1 MGVDERLSLEAVS
14 AHTLIA
20 VEHRHRYVLAARAC
34 AGKRVLD
41 LCCGVGYGSEILSGA
56 AASVVGVDRD
66 AAAVHTAAAEIAAA
80 NASFVAA
87 DALDH
92 LRTLEADAI
101 DLVVCFEGL
110 EHVPDVEKV
119 VEQLAR
125 LVADGV
131 GLIASVPNSAT
142 FEEENEYHLTDF
154 DLASV
159 RELFS
164 QIPETTIAYQTH
176 AEGSLIRGRAAGAV
190 RASVQLSG
198 EQDLDWANHFLVLAG
213 VDAEGLLASADAD
226 LHLAVAP
233 VSHRYMRHLE
243 QANRS
248 LLATNGRLARERLG
262 LGAGGAASATLRR
275 EDELAASR
283 QSEEELRSE
292 LEALRHSE
300 AELRRVL
307 DADLRRELDEL
318 RHTEAGLRRAL
329 EDELR
334 RSQQELQRSD
344 EERARSEEERRVADE
359 ERRLSEEERRRLD
372 EERLRSEEELRLGRE
387 EARKRAAA
395 LEAEIA
401 ALRTEREVYRHA
413 WMVVHSS
420 RITRAAARVAG
431 HRIDP

>member
-1 MGVDERLSLEAVS
+1 MGVDERLSLETVS

-20 VEHRHRYVLAARAC
+20 VEHRHRYAFAAQAC

-41 LCCGVGYGSEILSGA
+41 LCCGVGYGSELLSA
-56 AASVVGVDRD
+56 AATSVVGVDRD
-66 AAAVHTAAAEIAAA
+66 AAAVHTAGAEIAAA

-87 DALDH
+87 DALDY
-92 LRTLEADAI
+92 LRTLEVDAI

-110 EHVPDVEKV
+110 EHVGDVEKV

-125 LVADGV
+125 LVAGGV

-142 FEEENEYHLTDF
+142 FEEENEFHLTDF

-213 VDAEGLLASADAD
+213 VGAEGLLASADAD

-243 QANRS
+243 QANRI
-248 LLATNGRLARERLG
+248 LLATNGRLAREQLG

-300 AELRRVL
+300 AELR
-307 DADLRRELDEL
+307 
-318 RHTEAGLRRAL
+318 HTEAGLRRAL
-329 EDELR
+329 EGELR
-334 RSQQELQRSD
+334 RSQQELQRSE
-344 EERARSEEERRVADE
+344 EERASSEEERRVADE

-387 EARKRAAA
+387 ETRKRVAA
-395 LEAEIA
+395 LEAELA
-401 ALRTEREVYRHA
+401 AMRTEREGYRHA

>member
-159 RELFS
+159 RALFS
-164 QIPETTIAYQTH
+164 AIPGTTIGYQTH
-176 AEGSLIRGRAAGAV
+176 AEGSLIRGRAAGEV

-226 LHLAVAP
+226 LQLAVAP

-248 LLATNGRLARERLG
+248 LLATNGRLARERFG

-283 QSEEELRSE
+283 RSEEELRRELEELRRTEGELRAE
-292 LEALRHSE
+292 LEAVRQ
-300 AELRRVL
+300 
-307 DADLRRELDEL
+307 
-318 RHTEAGLRRAL
+318 TEGELRRAL
-329 EDELR
+329 EEELR
-334 RSQQELQRSD
+334 RAQLELQRSQ
-344 EERARSEEERRVADE
+344 EERRVSDE
-359 ERRLSEEERRRLD
+359 ERRLSEVERRRLD

-387 EARKRAAA
+387 QARGRVAA
-395 LEAEIA
+395 LETALA
-401 ALRTEREVYRHA
+401 ALRAERDGYRHA
-413 WMVVHSS
+413 WMVVHTS

-431 HRIDP
+431 HRFDP